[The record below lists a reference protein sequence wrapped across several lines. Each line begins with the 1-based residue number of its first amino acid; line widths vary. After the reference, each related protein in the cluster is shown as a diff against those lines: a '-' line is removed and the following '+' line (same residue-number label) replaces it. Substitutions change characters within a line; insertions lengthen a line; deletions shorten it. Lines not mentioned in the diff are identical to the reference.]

1 MFNITFSSINYLF
14 NSFFSTILIFLFF
27 FNGLYDKAAQI
38 GVLSSFLIVLFNIF
52 SSNKRNLILAER
64 KKSLISETFIFRF
77 IFLFPSLILY
87 SGYLII
93 FEKINQFN
101 ILIFF
106 IFFSLWVNEISIVKA
121 EIEKDKKKFLKN
133 IIFILL
139 FLAFIQLSL
148 FKKGYSFQISSIIFV
163 SLIIFLQVMNIFEL
177 KNFFRFK
184 FKTFI
189 QSIKN
194 NIFSSS
200 FLSSFSF
207 LLSVFIWRVFL
218 VKYLG
223 ESQAVIYFMVFAIA
237 SFPGTF
243 LNNFLGLSIL
253 NYNYK
258 LFKKYMFILIIGI
271 LIAMSLVVSGFF
283 HGLDYQIYEL
293 VSYDL
298 FTDLIIFSFFG
309 TIIMALA
316 VYFRLK
322 TFINLKKKHKL
333 FIFDFYY
340 GLVMSSI
347 VPILCIYFLDYI
359 HFSYLVGS
367 IFSFFYFVIINLIL
381 LKN

>member
-27 FNGLYDKAAQI
+27 FNGLHDKAAQI
-38 GVLSSFLIVLFNIF
+38 GVLSSFLVVLFNIF

-93 FEKINQFN
+93 FEKVNYFN

-133 IIFILL
+133 IIYILL

-148 FKKGYSFQISSIIFV
+148 LEKGYSFQISSIIFV
-163 SLIIFLQVMNIFEL
+163 SLITFIQVMNIFEL
-177 KNFFRFK
+177 KNTFRFK
-184 FKTFI
+184 FKSFI

-194 NIFSSS
+194 NIFSFS

-223 ESQAVIYFMVFAIA
+223 ETQAAIYFMVFAIA

-253 NYNYK
+253 NYNYE
-258 LFKKYMFILIIGI
+258 LFRKYLFFLILGI
-271 LIAMSLVVSGFF
+271 LIAISLTISDFF
-283 HGLDYQIYEL
+283 QGMDYQIYEL
-293 VSYDL
+293 LSYNIL
-298 FTDLIIFSFFG
+298 TDLIIFSFFG

-316 VYFRLK
+316 VYYRLK
-322 TFINLKKKHKL
+322 TFINLKKKNKL

-340 GLVMSSI
+340 GLIMSSI
-347 VPILCIYFLDYI
+347 VPILCIHFFDYI

-367 IFSFFYFVIINLIL
+367 IFSLLYFLTINLIL